1 MEKSTVLTV
10 IKGVDQKGWAMVTL
24 FSTTPNGILWRVTRQ
39 PPTHISGDMI
49 RVTTSGTNPLK
60 LQIILSEV
68 RAQLNSINSLVRY
81 FKMLLA
87 VKSEKYINANSTD
100 EFLNELEN
108 KVNNSYSC
116 I

>member
-1 MEKSTVLTV
+1 MGDGNSFQHHPKQHSVGSNPDSHLHTFS
-10 IKGVDQKGWAMVTL
+10 VDKV
-24 FSTTPNGILWRVTRQ
+24 
-39 PPTHISGDMI
+39 
-49 RVTTSGTNPLK
+49 RVTTSGTNPLE
-60 LQIILSEV
+60 LQIILCEV

-100 EFLNELEN
+100 VFLKEFGNT
-108 KVNNSYSC
+108 VNNSYSC

>member
-1 MEKSTVLTV
+1 
-10 IKGVDQKGWAMVTL
+10 
-24 FSTTPNGILWRVTRQ
+24 
-39 PPTHISGDMI
+39 MI

-81 FKMLLA
+81 FQMLLA
-87 VKSEKYINANSTD
+87 VKSEKNINANSTD
-100 EFLNELEN
+100 EFLKELEN